1 MKVISAQSK
10 LKPFVLKAGK
20 VREDAYR
27 APKIWSSLL
36 EEISRKTG
44 AAILIH
50 TVDEAE
56 VVLGRR
62 LVMSEYASVA
72 VKAHQQMLGSFL
84 VFIDGLQTKKYPPSQ
99 APLIILAT
107 NLKED
112 IDEAFRSRAKISI
125 CFELPSAAQ
134 CSQWWADR
142 GARHL
147 AHSQFGALEFVAL
160 GRLSSLARL
169 SFRELGAIADRMVL
183 RDAQRQRTG
192 GSAGQVGFFEYVMEI
207 VWEARSNLPLWT
219 KVLRN
224 AESELWTAR
233 NVMFFL
239 DRFGIATP
247 RARARL

>member
-1 MKVISAQSK
+1 MKVISTRSK

-44 AAILIH
+44 AAILI
-50 TVDEAE
+50 DEAE

-62 LVMSEYASVA
+62 SVMSEYASVA

-112 IDEAFRSRAKISI
+112 TDEAFRSRAKISI

-134 CSQWWADR
+134 CRQW
-142 GARHL
+142 
-147 AHSQFGALEFVAL
+147 
-160 GRLSSLARL
+160 
-169 SFRELGAIADRMVL
+169 
-183 RDAQRQRTG
+183 
-192 GSAGQVGFFEYVMEI
+192 
-207 VWEARSNLPLWT
+207 
-219 KVLRN
+219 
-224 AESELWTAR
+224 
-233 NVMFFL
+233 
-239 DRFGIATP
+239 
-247 RARARL
+247 